1 MIQNQVMGLE
11 RFVPEE
17 VSVLSHKYLD
27 RILKYQSR
35 LSKEEIIEYVLEF
48 RDRLNTYV

>member
-17 VSVLSHKYLD
+17 VSVLSRKYLD
-27 RILKYQSR
+27 KILKEQNR
-35 LSKEEIIEYVLEF
+35 LSKEQIVGFILEF
-48 RDRLNTYV
+48 RDRLDQYI